1 MPQYIDIKG
10 QRFGLLTVVSREQSK
25 NEKAMWLCQ
34 CDCGNTVVARGSSLR
49 DGHTKS
55 CGCLKLNDLD
65 LTGEQFG
72 KLTVVLRAPK
82 GTDRHSRW
90 NCICECGK
98 SAIYN
103 TTSLISGNA
112 KSCGCSQ
119 HPRNHDLEDTRL
131 YIVWKGMKQRCY
143 NPSSKSYKYY
153 GGRGIEI
160 CEEWRNNFTNF
171 CEWAYLHGYNK
182 DAKFGE
188 CTIERINVNGN
199 YEPSNCKWITHHEQ
213 TLNRRD
219 TLYIKFTDT
228 GETFKLYDFCLSSK
242 LN

>member
-49 DGHTKS
+49 SGHTKS
-55 CGCLKLNDLD
+55 CGCIKLNDLD
-65 LTGEQFG
+65 LIGEQFG

-98 SAIYN
+98 SVIYN

-112 KSCGCSQ
+112 KSCGCYQ
-119 HPRNHDLEDTRL
+119 HPRNHDLEDIRL
-131 YIVWKGMKQRCY
+131 YIVWNGMKQRCY
-143 NPSSKSYKYY
+143 NRNSKSYKYY

-160 CEEWRNNFTNF
+160 CEEWRNNFTKF
-171 CEWAYLHGYNK
+171 CEWAYSNGYNK
-182 DAKFGE
+182 NAQFGE

-199 YEPSNCKWITHHEQ
+199 YEPSNCCFIPLSEQ
-213 TLNRRD
+213 AKNRRNSKKNQIAKEM
-219 TLYIKFTDT
+219 LE
-228 GETFKLYDFCLSSK
+228 GE
-242 LN
+242 NEN

>member
-34 CDCGNTVVARGSSLR
+34 CDCGNTAVARGSSLR
-49 DGHTKS
+49 SGHTKS
-55 CGCLKLNDLD
+55 CGCIKLNDLD
-65 LTGEQFG
+65 LIGEQFG

-98 SAIYN
+98 SVIYN

-199 YEPSNCKWITHHEQ
+199 YEPLNCCFIPLSEQ
-213 TLNRRD
+213 PKNRRN
-219 TLYIKFTDT
+219 
-228 GETFKLYDFCLSSK
+228 SK
-242 LN
+242 KNQIAKEMLESGDG